1 MLSATVSTDTQRT
14 GTQQTG
20 ISLSRQPGKST
31 PREGGGAKPPADAPR
46 LAATFLKS
54 AAKVSQCPPAIGPEI
69 AVAGRSNAGKS
80 SVLNRLTGNRRTA
93 KVSKQP
99 GRTQLLNFFDVPGTN
114 GRLVDLPGYGYAQA
128 GKSAQAAWQKTVN
141 DYLNERDALAGVVLV
156 MDIRH
161 PLQPFDIELIE
172 WADPSGLPLRI
183 LLNKADKLKR
193 GAQGK
198 VLQQVRNAVDGSEL
212 TTVQLFSA
220 ASGQGL
226 PDLVSTL
233 TGWLTETEE

>member
-1 MLSATVSTDTQRT
+1 M
-14 GTQQTG
+14 
-20 ISLSRQPGKST
+20 
-31 PREGGGAKPPADAPR
+31 PPACPPS
-46 LAATFLKS
+46 FLKS
-54 AAKVSQCPPAIGPEI
+54 AARLSQCPPETGPEI
-69 AVAGRSNAGKS
+69 AFAGRSNAGKS

-128 GKSAQAAWQKTVN
+128 GKSAQAAWQQTVN
-141 DYLNERDALAGVVLV
+141 DYLNQREALAGVVLV

-172 WADPSGLPLRI
+172 WADPSELPLRI

-198 VLQQVRNAVDGSEL
+198 VLQQVRNAVSGAEL
-212 TTVQLFSA
+212 TSVQVFSA
-220 ASGQGL
+220 STGQGL
-226 PDLVSTL
+226 PELVSTL
-233 TGWLTETEE
+233 TEWLATPVE

>member
-1 MLSATVSTDTQRT
+1 M
-14 GTQQTG
+14 
-20 ISLSRQPGKST
+20 SRQPGK
-31 PREGGGAKPPADAPR
+31 PKGKGGRAGKPAPDAPR
-46 LAATFLKS
+46 LAANFLKS
-54 AAKVSQCPPAIGPEI
+54 AAKLTQCPPETGPEI
-69 AVAGRSNAGKS
+69 AFAGRSNAGKS

-99 GRTQLLNFFDVPGTN
+99 GRTQLLNFFDVPGTS

-128 GKSAQAAWQKTVN
+128 GKSAQAAWQQTVN
-141 DYLNERDALAGVVLV
+141 DYLNNRDALAGVVLV

-161 PLQPFDIELIE
+161 PLQPFDVELIE
-172 WADPSGLPLRI
+172 WADPSELPLHI

-198 VLQQVRNAVDGSEL
+198 VLQQVRNAVAGAEL
-212 TTVQLFSA
+212 TSVQVFSA

-226 PDLVSTL
+226 PELVSQL
-233 TGWLTETEE
+233 ESWLAEAPG

>member
-1 MLSATVSTDTQRT
+1 MSKR
-14 GTQQTG
+14 
-20 ISLSRQPGKST
+20 PGKST
-31 PREGGGAKPPADAPR
+31 ARPTSGARKKTTATDAPR
-46 LAATFLKS
+46 LAAEFLKS
-54 AAKVSQCPPAIGPEI
+54 AAKLAQCPAETGPEI
-69 AVAGRSNAGKS
+69 AFAGRSNAGKS

-99 GRTQLLNFFDVPGTN
+99 GRTQLLNFFDVPGTS

-128 GKSAQAAWQKTVN
+128 GKSAQAAWQETVN
-141 DYLNERDALAGVVLV
+141 DYLNNRDALAGIVLV

-172 WADPSGLPLRI
+172 WADPSELPLRI

-198 VLQQVRNAVDGSEL
+198 ALQQVRNAIDGAAL
-212 TTVQLFSA
+212 TTVQVFSA

-226 PDLVSTL
+226 PELVATL
-233 TGWLTETEE
+233 GEWLRTEPEAAPTPND

>member
-1 MLSATVSTDTQRT
+1 L
-14 GTQQTG
+14 
-20 ISLSRQPGKST
+20 IRQPDKKEKKQ
-31 PREGGGAKPPADAPR
+31 PAKEPAPDAPR
-46 LAATFLKS
+46 LAAEFLKS
-54 AAKVSQCPPAIGPEI
+54 AARLNQCPPEKGPEV
-69 AVAGRSNAGKS
+69 AFAGRSNAGKS

-99 GRTQLLNFFDVPGTN
+99 GRTQLLNFFDVPGTA

-128 GKSAQAAWQKTVN
+128 GKSAQAAWQQTVN
-141 DYLNERDALAGVVLV
+141 DYLNHRAALAGVVLV

-172 WADPSGLPLRI
+172 WADPSELPLHI

-198 VLQQVRNAVDGSEL
+198 VLQQVRRAVKGAEL
-212 TTVQLFSA
+212 TSVQVFSA
-220 ASGQGL
+220 TSGQGL
-226 PDLVSTL
+226 PELVTKL
-233 TGWLTETEE
+233 TQWLTDNPD

>member
-1 MLSATVSTDTQRT
+1 M
-14 GTQQTG
+14 
-20 ISLSRQPGKST
+20 SRQPGKKAAT
-31 PREGGGAKPPADAPR
+31 RRGGGKSAPDAPR

-54 AAKVSQCPPAIGPEI
+54 AARLSQCPPETGPEI
-69 AVAGRSNAGKS
+69 AFAGRSNAGKS

-99 GRTQLLNFFDVPGTN
+99 GRTQLLNFFDVPGTT

-141 DYLNERDALAGVVLV
+141 DYLNERRALSGVVLV

-172 WADPSGLPLRI
+172 WADPSKLPLRI

-193 GAQGK
+193 GAQRK
-198 VLQQVRNAVDGSEL
+198 VLQQVQKAVEGAEL
-212 TTVQLFSA
+212 TSVQVFSA
-220 ASGQGL
+220 TTGQGL
-226 PDLVSTL
+226 PALVTTL
-233 TGWLTETEE
+233 NEWLTDPID

>member
-1 MLSATVSTDTQRT
+1 MGDKAGKAGSA
-14 GTQQTG
+14 
-20 ISLSRQPGKST
+20 
-31 PREGGGAKPPADAPR
+31 AKPAPDAPR
-46 LAATFLKS
+46 LAANFLKS
-54 AAKVSQCPPAIGPEI
+54 AARLNQCPPETGPEV
-69 AVAGRSNAGKS
+69 AFAGRSNAGKS

-99 GRTQLLNFFDVPGTN
+99 GRTQLLNFFDVPGTT

-128 GKSAQAAWQKTVN
+128 GKSAQAAWQQTVN
-141 DYLNERDALAGVVLV
+141 DYLNHRDALAGVVLV

-172 WADPSGLPLRI
+172 WADPSELPLHI

-198 VLQQVRNAVDGSEL
+198 VLQQVRRAVKGAEL
-212 TTVQLFSA
+212 TSVQVFSA
-220 ASGQGL
+220 TSGQGL
-226 PDLVSTL
+226 PELVSK
-233 TGWLTETEE
+233 LTEWLEEAVPFE

>member
-1 MLSATVSTDTQRT
+1 MLRPIRDPQTPASAPVPVE
-14 GTQQTG
+14 
-20 ISLSRQPGKST
+20 LAEWT
-31 PREGGGAKPPADAPR
+31 PPSWEELVRDHSARVYR
-46 LAATFLKS
+46 LAY
-54 AAKVSQCPPAIGPEI
+54 
-69 AVAGRSNAGKS
+69 
-80 SVLNRLTGNRRTA
+80 RLTGNRRTA

-128 GKSAQAAWQKTVN
+128 GKSAQAAWQQTVN
-141 DYLNERDALAGVVLV
+141 DYLNEREALAGVVLV

-198 VLQQVRNAVDGSEL
+198 VLQQVRNAVKGAEL
-212 TTVQLFSA
+212 TSVQVFSA
-220 ASGQGL
+220 STGQGL
-226 PDLVSTL
+226 PELVSL
-233 TGWLTETEE
+233 LTEWLGAETETDDQV

>member
-1 MLSATVSTDTQRT
+1 M
-14 GTQQTG
+14 
-20 ISLSRQPGKST
+20 SRQPGKPASK
-31 PREGGGAKPPADAPR
+31 GGRADRPAADAPR
-46 LAATFLKS
+46 LAANFLQS
-54 AAKVSQCPPAIGPEI
+54 AATLSQCPPEIGPEV
-69 AVAGRSNAGKS
+69 AFAGRSNAGKS

-128 GKSAQAAWQKTVN
+128 GKSAQAAWQQSVN

-172 WADPSGLPLRI
+172 WADPSELPLRI

-198 VLQQVRNAVDGSEL
+198 VLQQVRNAVKGAPL
-212 TTVQLFSA
+212 TSVQVFSA
-220 ASGQGL
+220 SSGQGL
-226 PDLVSTL
+226 PELVSVL
-233 TGWLTETEE
+233 TEWLTEPAD

>member
-1 MLSATVSTDTQRT
+1 LSK
-14 GTQQTG
+14 
-20 ISLSRQPGKST
+20 PGRKSG
-31 PREGGGAKPPADAPR
+31 PRRPAGSKPAADGPR
-46 LAATFLKS
+46 LPAEFLKS
-54 AAKVSQCPPAIGPEI
+54 AAKLSQCPPETGPEI
-69 AVAGRSNAGKS
+69 AFAGRSNAGKS

-128 GKSAQAAWQKTVN
+128 GKSAQAAWQQTVN

-161 PLQPFDIELIE
+161 PLQPFDMELIE
-172 WADPSGLPLRI
+172 WADPSELPMRI

-198 VLQQVRNAVDGSEL
+198 VLQQVRNAVAGAEL
-212 TTVQLFSA
+212 TSVQVFSA
-220 ASGQGL
+220 STGQGL
-226 PDLVSTL
+226 PELVSTL
-233 TGWLTETEE
+233 TEWLATPLE

>member
-1 MLSATVSTDTQRT
+1 M
-14 GTQQTG
+14 
-20 ISLSRQPGKST
+20 SRQPGK
-31 PREGGGAKPPADAPR
+31 PNGKGGRTGKPAPDAPR
-46 LAATFLKS
+46 LAANFLKS
-54 AAKVSQCPPAIGPEI
+54 AAKLTQCPPETGPEI
-69 AVAGRSNAGKS
+69 AFAGRSNAGKS

-99 GRTQLLNFFDVPGTN
+99 GRTQLLNFFDVPGTS

-128 GKSAQAAWQKTVN
+128 GKSAQAAWQQTVN
-141 DYLNERDALAGVVLV
+141 DYLNNRDALAGVVLV

-161 PLQPFDIELIE
+161 PLQPFDVELIE
-172 WADPSGLPLRI
+172 WADPSELPLHI

-198 VLQQVRNAVDGSEL
+198 VLQQVRNAIAGAEL
-212 TTVQLFSA
+212 TSVQVFSA

-226 PDLVSTL
+226 PELVSQL
-233 TGWLTETEE
+233 EAWLAEAPA

>member
-1 MLSATVSTDTQRT
+1 MSKQPRKSARKGSGT
-14 GTQQTG
+14 GR
-20 ISLSRQPGKST
+20 S
-31 PREGGGAKPPADAPR
+31 AADAPR
-46 LAATFLKS
+46 LAASFLKS
-54 AAKVSQCPPAIGPEI
+54 AAKLSQCPPEIGPEI
-69 AVAGRSNAGKS
+69 VFAGRSNAGKS

-99 GRTQLLNFFDVPGTN
+99 GRTQLLNFFDVPGTS

-128 GKSAQAAWQKTVN
+128 GKSDQAAWQQTVN
-141 DYLNERDALAGVVLV
+141 DYLNERDALAGVILV

-172 WADPSGLPLRI
+172 WADPSELPLHI

-198 VLQQVRNAVDGSEL
+198 VLQQVRNSVQGAAL
-212 TTVQLFSA
+212 TSVQLFSA
-220 ASGQGL
+220 VSGQGL
-226 PDLVSTL
+226 PELVARL
-233 TGWLTETEE
+233 TDWLGETGNADP

>member
-1 MLSATVSTDTQRT
+1 VSK
-14 GTQQTG
+14 
-20 ISLSRQPGKST
+20 QPGKSAQKGSAANRSA
-31 PREGGGAKPPADAPR
+31 PDAPR
-46 LAATFLKS
+46 LAANFLKS
-54 AAKVSQCPPAIGPEI
+54 AAKLNQCPPAIGPEI
-69 AVAGRSNAGKS
+69 AFAGRSNAGKS

-99 GRTQLLNFFDVPGTN
+99 GRTQLLNFFDVPGTT

-128 GKSAQAAWQKTVN
+128 GKSAQAAWQQSVN
-141 DYLNERDALAGVVLV
+141 DYMNERDALAGVVLV

-172 WADPSGLPLRI
+172 WADPSELPLRI

-198 VLQQVRNAVDGSEL
+198 VLQQVRNAVEGAAL
-212 TTVQLFSA
+212 TSVQVFSA
-220 ASGQGL
+220 SSGQGL
-226 PDLVSTL
+226 PELVSTL
-233 TGWLTETEE
+233 AGWLIDSPTSNRVS